1 MAMGRSLVVRV
12 MGRQHKARQGCVQ
25 SAMWLTP
32 ALALLALGRPASACD
47 EWPRAAPVPL
57 VAARPTPPPALSV
70 PPQPVPPALAQ
81 AERARYRIDYGV
93 IEIGEL
99 EVAIAAAVP
108 GSVLVHA
115 DGHGTGGVLGLGHME
130 SRIATDFDLARLE
143 SRRWDNAR
151 SGGEGDLRDVGT
163 QAGAGRVDFVR
174 EHPGRAGAPETAS
187 ATLAAPLL
195 DPLGFLLRLRVQPP
209 AAGPQVLY
217 VIDGQALWRV
227 TIVSAGRVA
236 PPENVARVPMVRLD
250 AEAEPIFWN
259 GAPDPGGDRK
269 HRSFKLW
276 LSDDAARVPLRLEMP
291 VGIADVVVALT
302 EISRR

>member
-1 MAMGRSLVVRV
+1 VVPPV
-12 MGRQHKARQGCVQ
+12 
-25 SAMWLTP
+25 
-32 ALALLALGRPASACD
+32 
-47 EWPRAAPVPL
+47 AAPV
-57 VAARPTPPPALSV
+57 VTR
-70 PPQPVPPALAQ
+70 PVPPALAQ
-81 AERARYRIDYGV
+81 AEHARYRIDYGV

-130 SRIATDFDLARLE
+130 NRIATDFDLARLE

-151 SGGEGDLRDVGT
+151 SGGEGDLRDLGT
-163 QAGAGRVDFVR
+163 QSGAGHVDFVR
-174 EHPGRAGAPETAS
+174 EHPGRPGAPELAS

-195 DPLGFLLRLRVQPP
+195 DPLGFLLRLRVEPP
-209 AAGPQVLY
+209 VAGPQILY
-217 VIDGQALWRV
+217 VMDGQALWRV
-227 TIVSAGRVA
+227 TIASAGRVA
-236 PPENVARVPMVRLD
+236 PPENAAPVPMVRLD
-250 AEAEPIFWN
+250 AEAEPILWN
-259 GAPDPGGDRK
+259 GAPDAGGDRK